1 MKRNNAWRMGSGFLS
16 AVTAAAVVVP
26 AAPVAVASKVV
37 TAPLAVAPAALPS
50 FPYGGPPGD
59 PYACMAVDVI
69 GCSIVFGGSGIP
81 IPHQNY
87 IDAVNERFI
96 QPLHPGFTPQ
106 ALFTP
111 EGLQPFTGAK
121 TLPLDVSMAQGLTI
135 LQLAVQQ
142 QLNSGHAV
150 NLYGYS
156 QSASI
161 DTLLMRQL
169 LALPEDQRP
178 DADQLTFTFLG
189 NPNTPNGGL
198 MQIFNLPEFGGSV
211 PIASL
216 GLTLNGATPDGPWT
230 TNNYTLEYDGFADF
244 PRYPLNVLANL
255 NAMAGILYAH
265 NQYPMLPMTPDGQLA
280 NAILLPGSVDFLGEL
295 PDGVTASTATN
306 YWMIPTEDLPLLEPF
321 RGSPFGNAIA
331 DLIQPSLRVLVN
343 LGYGQIEHGWDA
355 GPANVPTTM
364 GLFPDV
370 NPMDVLTALFHGAQ
384 QGWQD
389 FVHGLGSLSSAVPD
403 GPDAGIDF
411 AAFTMPSLFEIANA
425 FSSSIAAINGALM
438 VTGDIVNALTTSL
451 PAAMAQVFFSE
462 LSQGDLVDAIG
473 LPLAAA
479 TGLGSLAAG
488 FELIGIMHA
497 TSQIQAELAGLFG

>member
-1 MKRNNAWRMGSGFLS
+1 MKRNNAWRVGAGLLS
-16 AVTAAAVVVP
+16 TATAAALVVP
-26 AAPVAVASKVV
+26 ATQAAAVSDMT
-37 TAPLAVAPAALPS
+37 TALAVSPTALPT
-50 FPYGGPPGD
+50 FPFGGPPGD
-59 PYACMAVDVI
+59 PYACMDVDVF

-81 IPHQNY
+81 IPHQDY

-96 QPLHPGFTPQ
+96 QPLNPGFTPQ

-111 EGLQPFTGAK
+111 EGLQPFTGVK
-121 TLPLDVSMAQGLTI
+121 TLPLDVSMAQGLTM
-135 LQLAVQQ
+135 LQLAVDKQFD
-142 QLNSGHAV
+142 LGHAV

-161 DTLLMRQL
+161 DTLLMRQY
-169 LALPEDQRP
+169 LALPPDQRP

-216 GLTLNGATPDGPWT
+216 GLTLNGATPDGPWA

-244 PRYPLNVLANL
+244 PRYPLNMLANL
-255 NAMAGILYAH
+255 NAVAGILYTH

-280 NAILLPGSVDFLGEL
+280 NAILLPGSVDYVGEL

-321 RGSPFGNAIA
+321 RGSPLGNAIA
-331 DLIQPSLRVLVN
+331 DLVQPSLRVLVN

-355 GPANVPTTM
+355 GPANVPTTL

-370 NPMDVLTALFHGAQ
+370 NPLDVLTALVNGAQ

-389 FVHGLGSLSSAVPD
+389 FVQDLGSLSSAVAD
-403 GPDAGIDF
+403 GPDTVVDL
-411 AAFTMPSLFEIANA
+411 AALTMPSLVDIANA
-425 FSSSIAAINGALM
+425 FSGSISAINGALM
-438 VTGDIVNALTTSL
+438 VTGDILNALTTTL

-462 LSQGDLVDAIG
+462 LSQGNLIDAIG

-497 TSQIQAELAGLFG
+497 TSQIHAEFAGLFG

>member
-1 MKRNNAWRMGSGFLS
+1 MTLNNAWRTSSGLLS
-16 AVTAAAVVVP
+16 MVTAAALVVP
-26 AAPVAVASKVV
+26 AAQATAVGTNRV
-37 TAPLAVAPAALPS
+37 LAVSPAALPT
-50 FPYGGPPGD
+50 FPFGGPPGD
-59 PYACMAVDVI
+59 PYACMEADVF

-81 IPHQNY
+81 IPHQDY

-96 QPLHPGFTPQ
+96 QPLNPGFTPQ

-111 EGLQPFTGAK
+111 EGLQPFTGVK

-135 LQLAVQQ
+135 LQQAVDKQFD
-142 QLNSGHAV
+142 LGHVV

-161 DTLLMRQL
+161 DTLLMRQY

-178 DADQLTFTFLG
+178 GADQLSFTFLG

-244 PRYPLNVLANL
+244 PRYSLNLLANL
-255 NAMAGILYAH
+255 NAVAGILYTH
-265 NQYPMLPMTPDGQLA
+265 DQYPMLPMTPDGQIA
-280 NAILLPGSVDFLGEL
+280 NAILLPGSVDYAGEL

-306 YWMIPTEDLPLLEPF
+306 YWMIPTENLPLLEPF
-321 RGSPFGNAIA
+321 RGSPLGDALA
-331 DLIQPSLRVLVN
+331 DLVQPALRVLVN
-343 LGYGQIEHGWDA
+343 LGYGQIDHGWDS

-370 NPMDVLTALFHGAQ
+370 NPMDVLTALANGAQ

-389 FVHGLGSLSSAVPD
+389 FVQDLGSLSSA
-403 GPDAGIDF
+403 AGSDPGVDT
-411 AAFTMPSLFEIANA
+411 APFTMPSLVDIANA
-425 FSSSIAAINGALM
+425 FGGSISAINGALM
-438 VTGDIVNALTTSL
+438 VTGDILNALTTTL
-451 PAAMAQVFFSE
+451 PAAMAQVVFSE
-462 LSQGDLVDAIG
+462 LSQGDLLDAIG
-473 LPLAAA
+473 LPFAAA

-497 TSQIQAELAGLFG
+497 TSQIQAEFAGLFG

>member
-1 MKRNNAWRMGSGFLS
+1 MKYKHARRTGSGLLS
-16 AVTAAAVVVP
+16 AVTATALLVP
-26 AAPVAVASKVV
+26 AAQAAAGPEV
-37 TAPLAVAPAALPS
+37 TAALAVSPAALPA

-59 PYACMAVDVI
+59 PYACMAADVF

-87 IDAVNERFI
+87 IDAVNERYI
-96 QPLHPGFTPQ
+96 QPLYPGFTPQ

-111 EGLQPFTGAK
+111 EGLQPFTGVK
-121 TLPLDVSMAQGLTI
+121 NLPLDVSMAQGLTM
-135 LQLAVQQ
+135 LQLAVDKQFE
-142 QLNSGHAV
+142 LGHEV

-161 DTLLMRQL
+161 DTLLMRQY
-169 LALPEDQRP
+169 LALPADQRP

-198 MQIFNLPEFGGSV
+198 MQVFNLPEFGGSV

-216 GLTLNGATPDGPWT
+216 GLTLNGATPDGPWA

-244 PRYPLNVLANL
+244 PRYPLNLLSSL
-255 NAMAGILYAH
+255 NAMAGILYTH
-265 NQYPMLPMTPDGQLA
+265 IQYPMLPMTPDGHVA
-280 NAILLPGSVDFLGEL
+280 NAILLPGSVDYVGEL

-306 YWMIPTEDLPLLEPF
+306 YWMIPTENLPLLEPF

-331 DLIQPSLRVLVN
+331 DLVQPSLRVLVN

-355 GPANVPTTM
+355 GPANVPTTI

-370 NPMDVLTALFHGAQ
+370 NPMDVWTALANGAQ

-389 FVHGLGSLSSAVPD
+389 FVQDLGSLSSAVAD
-403 GPDAGIDF
+403 GPDTGVDI
-411 AAFTMPSLFEIANA
+411 AAFTMPSLIEIANA
-425 FSSSIAAINGALM
+425 FSGSVSAINGAMM
-438 VTGDIVNALTTSL
+438 VTGDILNALTTTL

-462 LSQGDLVDAIG
+462 LSQGNLLDAIG

-479 TGLGSLAAG
+479 SGLGALAAG
-488 FELIGIMHA
+488 FELVGIMHA
-497 TSQIQAELAGLFG
+497 TSQIQAEWAGLFG

>member
-1 MKRNNAWRMGSGFLS
+1 MTHSNAWQMGSGLLS
-16 AVTAAAVVVP
+16 AVTAAALLVPGTP
-26 AAPVAVASKVV
+26 AAEAEV
-37 TAPLAVAPAALPS
+37 TTPLAVAPTALPT

-59 PYACMAVDVI
+59 PYACMEDVV

-96 QPLHPGFTPQ
+96 QPLHPGYTPQ

-111 EGLQPFTGAK
+111 EGLQPFTGVK
-121 TLPLDVSMAQGLTI
+121 TLPLDVSMAQGLTM
-135 LQLAVQQ
+135 LELAAQKQ
-142 QLNSGHAV
+142 FDLGHAL

-161 DTLLMRQL
+161 DTLLMRQY

-178 DADQLTFTFLG
+178 DPDQLTFTFLG

-198 MQIFNLPEFGGSV
+198 MQVFNLPEFGGSV

-244 PRYPLNVLANL
+244 PRYTLNLLSNL
-255 NAMAGILYAH
+255 NAVAGILYTH
-265 NQYPMLPMTPDGQLA
+265 IQYPMLPMTPDGQVA
-280 NAILLPGSVDFLGEL
+280 NAILLPGSVDYVGEL

-306 YWMIPTEDLPLLEPF
+306 YWMIPTENLPLLEPF

-331 DLIQPSLRVLVN
+331 DLVQPSLRVLVN

-370 NPMDVLTALFHGAQ
+370 NPMDVLTALANGAQ

-389 FVHGLGSLSSAVPD
+389 FVQDLGSLSSAVVD
-403 GPDAGIDF
+403 GPDTGVDV
-411 AAFTMPSLFEIANA
+411 AAFTMPSLIDIANA
-425 FSSSIAAINGALM
+425 FSGSISAVNGAFM
-438 VTGDIVNALTTSL
+438 VTGDIVNALTTTL

-462 LSQGDLVDAIG
+462 LSQGDLLDAFG

-488 FELIGIMHA
+488 FELVGIMHA
-497 TSQIQAELAGLFG
+497 VSQIQAEWAGLFG